1 MSVSELDVSIEAF
14 VPRDVMQKILFV
26 HYKNILKKL
35 VGAEFENLISI
46 ELPKNEAFG
55 DFSTNIAMVLAKK
68 LGKAPIE
75 IAKDFCKK
83 LEQDES
89 FKKVEVK
96 GPGFINWWIPRLV
109 LFDHFPSILEKDFG
123 KVNIGNGTRM
133 NIEYVSANPTGPL
146 HAGHARG
153 AVSGDVL
160 SNLLSFVGYDVTK
173 EYYINDAGKQI
184 EQLAK
189 SLRHRYLELF
199 GKNSDEDFAYPGEYI
214 IDTAK
219 KLAEK
224 YGDSFINKEEREWMP
239 FFKEFAVADMMENI
253 RSDLKQLG
261 IKHDVFT
268 SELKIVQSG
277 AVERVVD
284 LLHSKGLIYK
294 GVLDVPKGKEPE
306 DWEAREQL
314 LFKSTQFGDEVDRP
328 LQKSDGSWTYF
339 ATDIAYHA
347 DKISRGFDEMIDFWG
362 ADHGGYIKRMQ
373 AAVSAI
379 SDGRKNLDVKISQ
392 IVRFIDNGK
401 EVKMSK
407 RAGTF
412 ITVKDVIDSVGKDV
426 IRFIML
432 TRRDD
437 APLDFDFKQVVDQS
451 RDNPVFYVQYAYAR
465 THSVIRQFSQ
475 SFPGEEIPDVSKVDL
490 TLLDNE
496 DVKIIKVLCDWPRQ
510 AVMAAKNKEPHRLA
524 FYLADVAAAFHRL
537 WNQGKDNADLR
548 FVSKDDFPRT
558 CARMLMLKA
567 IQNVIEIVFD
577 LMGVTP
583 LKELR

>member
-1 MSVSELDVSIEAF
+1 MSVARLDVSIAVF
-14 VPRDVMQKILFV
+14 VPRDIMQKILFI
-26 HYKNILKKL
+26 HYKNIFKSLIDKK
-35 VGAEFENLISI
+35 FEDLISI

-55 DFSTNIAMVLAKK
+55 DFSTNIAMVLSKR
-68 LGKAPIE
+68 LGKSPAE
-75 IAKDFCKK
+75 IAKDLCSS
-83 LEQDES
+83 LEHDEN
-89 FKKVEVK
+89 FEKIEVK
-96 GPGFINWWIPRLV
+96 DPGFINWCVPKHV
-109 LFDHFPSILEKDFG
+109 VFAHFPSILEKDFG
-123 KVNIGNGTRM
+123 KTNIGNGIRM

-160 SNLLSFVGYDVTK
+160 ANLLKFVGYNVTK

-199 GKNSDEDFAYPGEYI
+199 GRNSDENFAYPGEYV

-219 KLAEK
+219 KLAKK
-224 YGDSFINKEEREWMP
+224 YGDRFIDKKESEWMP
-239 FFKEFAVADMMENI
+239 FFKEFVLADMMENI
-253 RSDLKQLG
+253 RSDLKNLG

-268 SELKIVQSG
+268 SEREIVDSG
-277 AVERVVD
+277 AVDKAID
-284 LLHSKGLIYK
+284 LLRSKGLIYK

-314 LFKSTQFGDEVDRP
+314 LFRSTQFGDEIDRP

-339 ATDIAYHA
+339 ATDIAYHV
-347 DKISRGFDEMIDFWG
+347 DKINRGFDEMIDFWG

-373 AAVSAI
+373 AAVLAV
-379 SDGRKNLDVKISQ
+379 SDGQKKLKVKISQ

-412 ITVKDVIDSVGKDV
+412 ITVKDVINSVGKDV

-437 APLDFDFKQVVDQS
+437 APLDFDFKQVVDMS

-465 THSVIRQFSQ
+465 THSVIKQFSQ
-475 SFPGEEIPDVSKVDL
+475 SFPGEIIPDVSKIDL

-496 DVKIIKVLCDWPRQ
+496 DVKLIKVLCDWPRQ
-510 AVMAAKNKEPHRLA
+510 AIMAAKNKEPHRLA

-548 FVSKDDFPRT
+548 FVSQYDFSRT
-558 CARMLMLKA
+558 CARMIMLKA
-567 IQNVIEIVFD
+567 VQNVIEIVFN

-583 LKELR
+583 VKELR